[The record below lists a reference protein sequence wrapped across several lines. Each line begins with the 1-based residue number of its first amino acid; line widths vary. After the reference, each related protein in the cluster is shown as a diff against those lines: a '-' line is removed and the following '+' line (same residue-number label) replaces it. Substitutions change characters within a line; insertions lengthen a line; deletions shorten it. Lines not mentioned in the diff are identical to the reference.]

1 MKVLIDTHIFL
12 WYITADKRIKKRY
25 VELISD
31 LNNEVYLSVASV
43 WECIIKSQ
51 LGKLVLPDKP
61 SRYIPEKRQLHQI
74 LPLEIEENV
83 FVYLEN
89 LPADHKDPFDRIIIS
104 QALQNNMKLI
114 TEDQQIKK
122 YALPIFI

>member
-51 LGKLVLPDKP
+51 LGKLILPDKP
-61 SRYIPEKRQLHQI
+61 SKYIPEKRQLHQV
-74 LPLEIEENV
+74 LALEIDENV
-83 FVYLEN
+83 FIYLEE
-89 LPADHKDPFDRIIIS
+89 LPATHKDPFDRIIIS
-104 QALQNNMKLI
+104 QALQHNMKLI
-114 TEDQQIKK
+114 TEDNQIKR
-122 YALPIFI
+122 YNLPIFI